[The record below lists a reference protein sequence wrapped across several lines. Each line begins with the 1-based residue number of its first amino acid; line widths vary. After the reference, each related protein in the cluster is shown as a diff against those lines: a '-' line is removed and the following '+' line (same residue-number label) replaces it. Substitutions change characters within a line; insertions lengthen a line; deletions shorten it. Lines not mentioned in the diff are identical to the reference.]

1 VHIDSRPEPEHDT
14 FEQFLELERGRL
26 QKHASGALADALGY
40 ALPGESQEQLDRI
53 AAEDQRRAQRG
64 MVRLKVGEEVSYKHI
79 DELIREDRQARIAAE
94 LEEVEWLNERV
105 KLFKE
110 GAEAPPIPIH
120 LR

>member
-1 VHIDSRPEPEHDT
+1 MASKPKAQHDT
-14 FEQFLELERGRL
+14 FEQFIEIERGRL

-53 AAEDQRRAQRG
+53 VAEDQRLAQRG
-64 MVRLKVGEEVSYKHI
+64 MVKLKVGEEVSYKHI
-79 DELIREDRQARIAAE
+79 DELTREDRQARMAAE